1 MEKNIPIEIKSILG
15 KKTINN
21 KTKYL
26 IEWIDGKFTYEPKE
40 NLLNCESLIKE
51 IDKNNKRVFPSE
63 KNNVNEYKYFN
74 TQIDYPLN
82 IISVKQTNNK
92 ILYEI
97 KWKKRENNFVPE
109 NYFASPEFLLKYYKS
124 FFLNFLTNQLIP

>member
-1 MEKNIPIEIKSILG
+1 MENIPIEIKSILG

-26 IEWIDGKFTYEPKE
+26 IEWIDGKFTYESKE
-40 NLLNCESLIKE
+40 NLINCESIIEE
-51 IDKNNKRVFPSE
+51 IDKNNKRIFPSE
-63 KNNVNEYKYFN
+63 KNNLNECKYFN

-82 IISVKQTNNK
+82 IVSVKKSNNQ

-97 KWKKRENNFVPE
+97 QWKKRDNNLVPE
-109 NYFASPEFLLKYYKS
+109 NYLLKYYRT
-124 FFLNFLTNQLIP
+124 FFLNFLTSQLVP

>member
-63 KNNVNEYKYFN
+63 KNNLNECKYFN

-82 IISVKQTNNK
+82 IVSVKKSNNQ

-97 KWKKRENNFVPE
+97 QWKKRDNNLVPE
-109 NYFASPEFLLKYYKS
+109 NYFANTDFLLKYYRT
-124 FFLNFLTNQLIP
+124 FFLNFLTSQLVP

>member
-63 KNNVNEYKYFN
+63 KNNLNEYKYFN

>member
-82 IISVKQTNNK
+82 IISVKQINNK

-109 NYFASPEFLLKYYKS
+109 NYFASPDFLLKYYKS

>member
-109 NYFASPEFLLKYYKS
+109 NYFASPDFLLKYYKS

>member
-63 KNNVNEYKYFN
+63 KNNLNEYKYFN

-109 NYFASPEFLLKYYKS
+109 NYFASPDFLLKYYKS